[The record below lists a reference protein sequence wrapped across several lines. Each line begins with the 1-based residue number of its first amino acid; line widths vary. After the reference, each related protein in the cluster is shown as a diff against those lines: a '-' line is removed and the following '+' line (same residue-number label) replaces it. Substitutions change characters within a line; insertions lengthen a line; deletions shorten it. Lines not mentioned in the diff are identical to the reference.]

1 MVRSFF
7 YQLFFI
13 LSAHAL
19 QVSEFSDKE
28 NMLIDFNDDN
38 KVDVV
43 TSQKDGKLTIFY
55 LNNNEKK
62 KIIFYKTKRVFTKD
76 LLLMKIKING

>member
-1 MVRSFF
+1 
-7 YQLFFI
+7 
-13 LSAHAL
+13 
-19 QVSEFSDKE
+19 
-28 NMLIDFNDDN
+28 MLIDFNDDN

-62 KIIFYKTKRVFTKD
+62 KIIFYKTKEFLPKD
-76 LLLMKIKING
+76 FLLLMKIKING